1 MVSSGRIEVGAAQK
15 ARRPA
20 PEEEEAEDT
29 FQDGDGGIWRREG
42 QLGLPVSHSVV
53 AVQPQEL
60 LPRHDVI
67 FSEAWATS

>member
-15 ARRPA
+15 ARRPT

-42 QLGLPVSHSVV
+42 QLGLPVSHSV

-60 LPRHDVI
+60 LPRHVVI
-67 FSEAWATS
+67 F

>member
-15 ARRPA
+15 ARRPT
-20 PEEEEAEDT
+20 PEEEEAEGT

-42 QLGLPVSHSVV
+42 QLGLPVSHSV

-60 LPRHDVI
+60 LPRHVVI